1 MTADRAAF
9 LRRAGI
15 GAAGASLGS
24 LLGPAAAFA
33 GDGGGDYAAHPRWR
47 FVFVSYQTLDP
58 LFVATQ
64 FGAEDAAAL
73 VRCTTQWTGSPSG
86 SVEETVK
93 AFRAALAGKADG
105 IATMLV
111 DRAAFAADLEAA
123 RKAGVPVVSFGFDSG
138 GGQGQVAYIGETPYS
153 AGLRAGAEVA
163 RLVGGRSVLVF
174 APEDPQPWV
183 DRRLAGVAAGLARSS
198 KPARTSVVRL
208 SRGIQKDLQAEVLA
222 AIRNRPDARG
232 LVAVDGDGTLAVGTV
247 VKSRGLAAK
256 GVHAAGFDLLPTGF
270 TLVADGYLDFAVDQQ
285 AYVQGYAAV
294 MQLFLARISEGTV
307 FPWDSETSVLLRKED
322 VARLVATKSRFEGSS
337 SRHEYPLRR
346 G

>member
-15 GAAGASLGS
+15 GAAGVSLGS

-33 GDGGGDYAAHPRWR
+33 GDGGGDFPAHPRWR
-47 FVFVSYQTLDP
+47 FVFVSYNTLDP

-64 FGAEDAAAL
+64 FGAQDAAAL

-86 SVEETVK
+86 SVDETVK

-111 DRAAFAADLEAA
+111 DRAAFSADLDAA
-123 RKAGVPVVSFGFDSG
+123 HKAGVPVVAFGFDSG
-138 GGQGQVAYIGETPYS
+138 GGQGRVAYIGENAYS
-153 AGLRAGAEVA
+153 AGLRAGAELA
-163 RLVGGRSVLVF
+163 RLVAGRSVLVF
-174 APEDPQPWV
+174 APESPQPWV
-183 DRRLAGVAAGLARSS
+183 DRRLGGVVAGLARSS
-198 KPARTSVVRL
+198 KPARATVVRL
-208 SRGIQKDLQAEVLA
+208 AEGLPKDLQAQVQA
-222 AIRNRPDARG
+222 ALKNRPDARG

-247 VKSRGLAAK
+247 VKRLGLGAK

-270 TLVADGYLDFAVDQQ
+270 PLVADGQLDFAVDQQ
-285 AYVQGYAAV
+285 AYVQGYVAV

-307 FPWDSETSVLLRKED
+307 FPWDAETSVLLRKED